1 MDLPEV
7 ALKLDGADKLFITQV
22 LNQAAL
28 AKNSAQAKD
37 MLSRG
42 AVKVDGH
49 VVDASFALSA
59 GQTVVIQA
67 GKKAYAKVSVV
78 Q

>member
-7 ALKLDGADKLFITQV
+7 SLSLNGQEKLFITQV
-22 LNQAAL
+22 LNQAGL

-42 AVKVDGH
+42 AVKVDGQ
-49 VVDASFALSA
+49 VVDASFALSV
-59 GQTVVIQA
+59 GQTVVVQA
-67 GKKAYAKVSVV
+67 GKKAFARVIVV
-78 Q
+78 